1 MELQALQRGRGIN
14 RPRLKQ
20 WAGPL
25 LQQLIGG
32 SSDGSEQGQREALV
46 ALLSD
51 GALALP
57 TDLRYLFLVA
67 CGIESDEPM
76 LQQRLAAAGEVLDR
90 NPRSLS
96 RHLRRAE
103 ALMAELLLQTQQET
117 DPYDTG
123 GWATTRLVLD
133 IRMDLPR
140 PRAAITQ
147 VIRATRE
154 NQREFRH
161 TVAVALPTPAE
172 EAPTVKAVSG
182 CRLVQLE
189 PLSNRSWVAH
199 FAVPSI
205 DRGRSHS
212 VAFETDFPGR
222 GHLLPF
228 AAFAPIRP
236 CASMDVRVGFGTPP
250 FTTSVWRVNA
260 IPPPLITDRP
270 RGRTYISLV
279 DGVATASFTNL
290 RPGYAYGLAW
300 SDDL

>member
-20 WAGPL
+20 WVGPQ
-25 LQQLIGG
+25 LQQLISGA
-32 SSDGSEQGQREALV
+32 SDGSEQGEREALV
-46 ALLSD
+46 ALLAD

-147 VIRATRE
+147 VIRATRDH
-154 NQREFRH
+154 QREFRH
-161 TVAVALPTPAE
+161 TVAVTLPTPAGV
-172 EAPTVKAVSG
+172 APVVTAVAD
-182 CRLVQLE
+182 CRLTRLE
-189 PLSNRSWVAH
+189 RLSDRSWVAVL
-199 FAVPSI
+199 AVPTTH
-205 DRGRSHS
+205 RGRSHRLS
-212 VAFETDFPGR
+212 FEVEFPGR
-222 GHLLPF
+222 EYLMPF
-228 AAFAPIRP
+228 AAVAPIRP
-236 CASMDVRVGFGTPP
+236 CASLDVRVQFGDPP
-250 FTTSVWRVNA
+250 LTTSVWRVDA
-260 IPPPLITDRP
+260 VPPPLVTDRA
-270 RGRTYISLV
+270 RGQRDLV
-279 DGVATASFTNL
+279 LTDGMASADFTHL

-300 SDDL
+300 SDHR